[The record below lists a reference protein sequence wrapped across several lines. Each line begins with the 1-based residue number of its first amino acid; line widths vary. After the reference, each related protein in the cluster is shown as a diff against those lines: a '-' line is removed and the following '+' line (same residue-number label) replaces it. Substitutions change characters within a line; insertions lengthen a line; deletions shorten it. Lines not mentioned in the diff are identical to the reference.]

1 MNVRMNNNS
10 DALIFIN
17 IYCVP
22 TMTKHAAYTNSF
34 NSVITLRSKALL
46 FPHCT
51 EDGTKKQ
58 KG

>member
-1 MNVRMNNNS
+1 MNNNS

-22 TMTKHAAYTNSF
+22 IMTKHAYTNLF
-34 NSVITLRSKALL
+34 NFVITLRSKALL